1 MKGLFAS
8 DEMRFL
14 RSFLADPLRVASPI
28 PSGRRLARTIA
39 AQIDPRPGGI
49 VLELGPGTGP
59 VTQAILE
66 SGVAPCD
73 LVAIESD
80 AEFAAQLRE
89 DFAGVRIIEGDA
101 FEFPVLLRAAG
112 LDAPLRTIVSGV
124 PVLSARSRCG
134 ADCSR
139 TRSPRCVPA
148 VPSCS
153 SPTAPIR
160 RCRRSTMSRSAA
172 PRSCGTTSR
181 RCMCGSIARPRRL
194 NCLSWRKSS
203 IAGGFDAQAHDR
215 PHSPARAFFLP
226 RHARVGEIIHR
237 LRRKSSMRELW
248 RFCAGRFA
256 SKFFL
261 ELRSVNCQVS
271 PARDRA
277 GSRRRLGVL

>member
-14 RSFLADPLRVASPI
+14 RSFLADPLRIASPI

-89 DFAGVRIIEGDA
+89 DFAGVRIVEGDA
-101 FEFPVLLRAAG
+101 FAFPVLLHAAG

-124 PVLSARSRCG
+124 PVLSRSL
-134 ADCSR
+134 
-139 TRSPRCVPA
+139 A
-148 VPSCS
+148 V
-153 SPTAPIR
+153 
-160 RCRRSTMSRSAA
+160 
-172 PRSCGTTSR
+172 
-181 RCMCGSIARPRRL
+181 
-194 NCLSWRKSS
+194 
-203 IAGGFDAQAHDR
+203 
-215 PHSPARAFFLP
+215 
-226 RHARVGEIIHR
+226 
-237 LRRKSSMRELW
+237 
-248 RFCAGRFA
+248 
-256 SKFFL
+256 
-261 ELRSVNCQVS
+261 
-271 PARDRA
+271 
-277 GSRRRLGVL
+277 RRRLLADAIAALRPGSPFVQFSYGADPPLPQIDNVEVRRAAIVWHNIPPMHVWVYRATAPA